1 MEPSRTGRLTPA
13 YMMRNTGHRVL
24 FFLVLLA
31 VWGGGCSAFGESRIY
46 RELVRGMEYV
56 NTYRIQENG
65 SGFIVT
71 IVSRLGEQIRI
82 QKKLWLDHTY
92 ATMKWSYQ
100 DLLENID
107 IFAVREGDTIRLTGM
122 DRGEQVEKVYKI
134 DSLPWK
140 QQFPLDLERF
150 ATSSEDSI
158 EFWAIGTNGPAD
170 MRIAKFMARKEKSDP
185 IQYNGERTDALQ
197 VRVSFAGILSVIWHG
212 VSWHRVSDG
221 RFVLFDSSAAPG
233 HPPTKVE
240 LVSELD

>member
-1 MEPSRTGRLTPA
+1 M
-13 YMMRNTGHRVL
+13 
-24 FFLVLLA
+24 
-31 VWGGGCSAFGESRIY
+31 
-46 RELVRGMEYV
+46 
-56 NTYRIQENG
+56 NTYRIQEYG

-71 IVSRLGEQIRI
+71 IVSMLEEQIRI
-82 QKKLWLDHTY
+82 RKKLWLDNTY
-92 ATMKWSYQ
+92 ATIKWSYQ

-107 IFAVREGDTIRLTGM
+107 IFAVREGDTIHLTGIN
-122 DRGEQVEKVYKI
+122 RGKEVEKVYTI

-170 MRIAKFMARKEKSDP
+170 MRIAKFMASKEESDP
-185 IQYNGERTDALQ
+185 IQHNGKKTDALQ
-197 VRVSFAGILSVIWHG
+197 VRVSFAGILSAIWHG
-212 VSWHRVSDG
+212 VSWHRISDG